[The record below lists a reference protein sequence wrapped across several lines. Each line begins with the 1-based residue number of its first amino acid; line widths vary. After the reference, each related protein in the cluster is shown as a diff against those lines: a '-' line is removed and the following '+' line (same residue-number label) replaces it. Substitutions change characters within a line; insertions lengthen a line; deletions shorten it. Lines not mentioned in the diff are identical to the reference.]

1 MRKLFLGAMFS
12 VAVTLGACAHNDVA
26 EQVVA
31 PAAQGAVRIDDAR
44 IDSTLQSFVDA
55 GSIAGVSALVFHN
68 GREEYFGAFG
78 MADREAGRAMARN
91 TIATIFSMTKPVTGV
106 ALMQQYEQGKFQL
119 DDPIAQYLP
128 EFANLRVYAG
138 QDANGQPIYEA
149 PVRAPTIRDFM
160 RHTAGLTAGNGDQT
174 PVGAIYREMD
184 PRSRDNTLAQ
194 VTQELGQI
202 PLAYQPGTRWLY
214 SDSVDVQARLV
225 EVFSGEP
232 FDQYLQR
239 HILDPLRMSE
249 TGYVVAPQNRERWA
263 SIYNRSDAGVLTRA
277 PDSMREF
284 NSQPWPLKPGSYGL
298 TSTLD
303 DYMRFAR
310 MLQNEGELD
319 GARILRAESVRLM
332 ATSTLADSVT
342 DRSWLPSKGQ
352 VGFGVDFAVRVRPPA
367 LQTEQSG
374 AVGEFF
380 WDGAASTL
388 FWVDPANDVTAVM
401 FVQLMPFDRV
411 GLQKAFRDAVY
422 FGSSASS
429 ANAPAAQ

>member
-1 MRKLFLGAMFS
+1 MGAALS
-12 VAVTLGACAHNDVA
+12 AALALGACAHREAA
-26 EQVVA
+26 EHVVA
-31 PAAQGAVRIDDAR
+31 PSAHSDVRIDDAR
-44 IDSTLQSFVDA
+44 IDATLRSFVDA
-55 GSIAGVSALVFHN
+55 GSIAGVSALVFQN
-68 GREEYFGAFG
+68 GEEQYFGAFG
-78 MADREAGRAMARN
+78 MADREAGRAMARK
-91 TIATIFSMTKPVTGV
+91 TIATIFSMTKPVAGV

-128 EFANLRVYAG
+128 EFASLRVYVG
-138 QDANGQPIYEA
+138 QDANDQPIYEA
-149 PVRAPTIRDFM
+149 TVRAPTIRDFM

-174 PVGAIYREMD
+174 PVGAIYREID
-184 PRSRDNTLAQ
+184 PRNRDNTLAQ

-239 HILDPLRMSE
+239 HIFDPLRMTE
-249 TGYVVAPQNRERWA
+249 TGYVVAPENRERWA
-263 SIYNRSDAGVLTRA
+263 WTYNRSDAGVLTRA
-277 PDSMREF
+277 PDDEREF

-342 DRSWLPSKGQ
+342 NRSWLPSKGQ
-352 VGFGVDFAVRVRPPA
+352 VGFGIDFAVRVRPPA
-367 LQTEQSG
+367 TQAEQSG

-380 WDGAASTL
+380 WDGRASTL

-401 FVQLMPFDRV
+401 FVQLLPFDRI
-411 GLQKAFRDAVY
+411 GLHKAFRDAVY
-422 FGSSASS
+422 AGSSASS
-429 ANAPAAQ
+429 ANAPAAP